1 MALIS
6 LRAVDKF
13 YGGQRKL
20 VALGACIVQHPD
32 VLLLDEPEAHLD
44 SARPGE
50 TGGAYLELWR
60 SGR

>member
-6 LRAVDKF
+6 LRAVDKL

-20 VALGACIVQHPD
+20 VALGACIVQRP
-32 VLLLDEPEAHLD
+32 VLLLDEPEAHRD

-50 TGGAYLELWR
+50 TGGAYPELWR